1 MLAPR
6 AITNVI
12 DDITTLIDTAGDFR
26 SSFDAS
32 FRTASGELDMP
43 KIVTPLQHRDTEF
56 EAKVAE
62 LCSAVKVVASVID
75 DQLAQ
80 PKDGPI
86 LSDHGFEVQTFVLDR
101 QVVRYAVDHA
111 ADLALDLRN
120 MTM

>member
-1 MLAPR
+1 
-6 AITNVI
+6 
-12 DDITTLIDTAGDFR
+12 
-26 SSFDAS
+26 
-32 FRTASGELDMP
+32 MP